1 MPGSVKKLEENVVQV
16 DFGESREERTEQKGG
31 RGRDGAGRRRRRSRS
46 GGGEYEEAEEV
57 EKAEE
62 KDASALY
69 GIQLSLHNNPKRE
82 LEDWIPAGAEAGAGA
97 GKATVVQW
105 LYMLLEQT
113 TDSRDREEL
122 ECPVTS
128 RGGTGLGCLG
138 QMGCLCRRCRWR
150 GVIDECSVWVAG
162 TRNVLIS
169 TCASGSTL
177 AAVACADAAV
187 ADTAGDRAAVV
198 ANSEAVEDPWV
209 MRKHYFSRSLNGGGR
224 AEAGVWGLCVHVAG
238 GEASG
243 AEE

>member
-128 RGGTGLGCLG
+128 RGVDDE
-138 QMGCLCRRCRWR
+138 

-177 AAVACADAAV
+177 AAVACADAQQSPIPLE
-187 ADTAGDRAAVV
+187 T
-198 ANSEAVEDPWV
+198 
-209 MRKHYFSRSLNGGGR
+209 
-224 AEAGVWGLCVHVAG
+224 GLQ
-238 GEASG
+238 S
-243 AEE
+243 

>member
-1 MPGSVKKLEENVVQV
+1 MNAWFSEEAGRECGASGLWREQRRK
-16 DFGESREERTEQKGG
+16 DRAERGGEGGMG
-31 RGRDGAGRRRRRSRS
+31 RG
-46 GGGEYEEAEEV
+46 GGGGGAEAEGENTRRQRRW
-57 EKAEE
+57 KRQKK

-128 RGGTGLGCLG
+128 RGGTGVGLSGAN
-138 QMGCLCRRCRWR
+138 
-150 GVIDECSVWVAG
+150 GVPF
-162 TRNVLIS
+162 

>member
-128 RGGTGLGCLG
+128 RGGTGVGLSGAN
-138 QMGCLCRRCRWR
+138 
-150 GVIDECSVWVAG
+150 GVPF
-162 TRNVLIS
+162 